1 MTSGSR
7 GRTVIKRFLVPT
19 AAFTAVFCV
28 LTTFATT
35 AATADDAVPSASAS
49 PEATSDPT
57 APAGPSVTQ
66 APEQP
71 EGFTAPPVD
80 EERMT
85 TLAASDDPH
94 QTPAG
99 CPLGPDMARLDAP
112 PPLLDAWFNTKDIA
126 ERGDWDPKDHRPWKF
141 SQQFS
146 QLLCYAAQGSTVK
159 IGMYFLRATNGSNQT
174 EINRPESDPEV
185 VYAALEWL
193 AKNRGVKV
201 SVILDNTNTCA
212 QAIEN
217 QSCSHIMTPSARAA
231 VEKRFSTIPN
241 SRIEYC
247 VNGCFN
253 QARYGIYPYAIEH
266 EKFIAVSDTDFPGEG
281 AGVHPLVISSSTNIA
296 RSQIRNY
303 HQEASSIYDD
313 KTAFAE
319 FDTRF
324 DGMLSCAVDTCA
336 MLGDPASQTV
346 GSGTPGNVSTNPLGL
361 VQEKGRKIW
370 VDPNLYRY
378 TDGGRGTTITFSPQ
392 RDVPDSDVFIHQ
404 FDGVDCQVDKK
415 IRLAMF
421 KLTDAKAQDMAK
433 TLKALKGRGCDI
445 QMLMTSQGG
454 QTVISSA
461 VQKELDKAKIP
472 YKCTDVAMH
481 TKMILIG
488 PMTGNLGRVLHGTQN
503 MSVAG
508 QLYSEEHVITY
519 DARSATGSGR
529 TAIQDVYGKY
539 AAEWFELS
547 RGASKKHCG

>member
-1 MTSGSR
+1 M
-7 GRTVIKRFLVPT
+7 
-19 AAFTAVFCV
+19 
-28 LTTFATT
+28 LTTLATT
-35 AATADDAVPSASAS
+35 SANAEDVVPSPSASAS
-49 PEATSDPT
+49 PDA
-57 APAGPSVTQ
+57 APDTVAPEPVTT
-66 APEQP
+66 PETEQP
-71 EGFTAPPVD
+71 EGFTAPPAD
-80 EERMT
+80 EEPAPRMS

-99 CPLGPDMARLDAP
+99 CPLGPDMTRLEEP

-146 QLLCYAAQGSTVK
+146 QLLCYAAQDSTVK
-159 IGMYFLRATNGSNQT
+159 VGMYFLRATNGSNQS

-185 VYAALEWL
+185 VYEALEWL
-193 AKNRGVKV
+193 AKNKGVKV

-231 VEKRFSTIPN
+231 VEKRFSSIPN

-266 EKFIAVSDTDFPGEG
+266 EKFIAVSDTDFPDE
-281 AGVHPLVISSSTNIA
+281 ASGVHPLVISSSTNIA

-313 KTAFAE
+313 KVAFAE

-324 DGMLSCAVDTCA
+324 DGMFSCAVDTCA

-346 GSGTPGNVSTNPLGL
+346 GSGATGNVSTNPLGL
-361 VQEKGRKIW
+361 VQEAGRKIW

-421 KLTDAKAQDMAK
+421 KLTDAKAQDMAN
-433 TLKALKGRGCDI
+433 TLKDLKGRGCDI
-445 QMLMTSQGG
+445 DMLMTSQGG
-454 QTVISSA
+454 QTVISAA
-461 VQKELDKAKIP
+461 VQKALDKAKIP
-472 YKCTDVAMH
+472 YKCTVVAMH

-519 DARSATGSGR
+519 DARSATGAGR

-539 AAEWFELS
+539 QQEWFELS